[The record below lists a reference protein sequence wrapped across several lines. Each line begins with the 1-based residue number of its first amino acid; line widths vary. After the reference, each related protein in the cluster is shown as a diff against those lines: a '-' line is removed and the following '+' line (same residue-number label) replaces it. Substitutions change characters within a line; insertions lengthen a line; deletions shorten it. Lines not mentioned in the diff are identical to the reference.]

1 VATVPKAKVFPVST
15 EVNDLGHLV
24 IGGCDITDL
33 VSKYGT
39 PLYVYD
45 EATLKARAGGFIEAF
60 GSRYS
65 NSKVLYASKAFI
77 NVGLAKLLSAAGVGF
92 DIVSGGELA
101 ILRAA
106 GVPPETVYF
115 HGNNKTPQE
124 LREALDW
131 GIGQIVIDSFHELET
146 LNELAGKAGV
156 VQSVLVRVSPSIDAH
171 THRLTTT
178 GVLDSKF
185 GFPLDTGQAKEAVQ
199 KAVAAP
205 NLDPKGVHFHLGS
218 PIFELEPYVEAIGR
232 VLSFASEMREE
243 GLEMT
248 EFSPGGGFAIAYT
261 EEDQPPA
268 PADYAQAII
277 NALKEGCADHDLPEP
292 QLIIEPGRSITGPA
306 GVALYTVGAIKEV
319 PGVRTFVSVDGGMG
333 DNIRP
338 ALYDSKYV
346 AVVGDAASEPLT
358 QVVTIAGKYCE
369 SGDILVRDASL
380 PTVVSGNIIAIPAS
394 GAYTPSM
401 ASTYNVI
408 GRPAIVLVADGN
420 AKLIR
425 RRESYEDLMAQDVV

>member
-1 VATVPKAKVFPVST
+1 MAKVFPIST
-15 EVNDLGHLV
+15 QVNEQDHLV
-24 IGGCDITDL
+24 IGGCDVTDL
-33 VSKYGT
+33 VAEFGT

-45 EATLKARAGGFIEAF
+45 EETLKARADGFIGAF
-60 GSRYS
+60 GSRYGK
-65 NSKVLYASKAFI
+65 SKVLYASKAFV
-77 NVGLAKLLSAAGVGF
+77 NVGLARLLSGAGLGF
-92 DIVSGGELA
+92 DVVSGGELA

-131 GIGQIVIDSFHELET
+131 RIGQIVIDSFHELET
-146 LNELAGKAGV
+146 LDELAREAGV
-156 VQSVLVRVSPSIDAH
+156 VQPVLVRVSPSIDAH

-205 NLDPKGVHFHLGS
+205 NLDLKGLHFHLGS

-232 VLSFASEMREE
+232 VLLFASEMREE
-243 GLEMT
+243 GLQMT

-261 EEDQPPA
+261 EEDEPPA
-268 PADYAQAII
+268 PADYAQAIVD
-277 NALKEGCADHDLPEP
+277 ALKQGCADHGLPEP

-306 GVALYTVGAIKEV
+306 GVALYTVGAIKDV
-319 PGVRTFVSVDGGMG
+319 PGVRTYVSVDGGMG

-338 ALYDSKYV
+338 ALYGSKYV
-346 AVVGDAASEPLT
+346 AVVGDAASQEPT

-369 SGDILVRDASL
+369 SGDVLVKDASV
-380 PTVVSGNIIAIPAS
+380 PPVRPGSIIAIPAA
-394 GAYTPSM
+394 GAYSPSM

-408 GRPAIVLVADGN
+408 GRPAIVLVSDGK
-420 AKLIR
+420 ATLIR
-425 RRESYEDLMAQDVV
+425 RRESYVDLMAQDVV